1 VDEDLHIEFIEIE
14 GEPALAVRGEIDM
27 ATAPQFLC
35 ACNRL
40 AAVSD
45 RLVLDFSEV
54 TFIDS
59 SGLKVLVAESR
70 RSGISGVV
78 VRNAPEGVV
87 RTLRL
92 TGLGHFASPATATG

>member
-1 VDEDLHIEFIEIE
+1 MDEDLHIEFIQMD
-14 GEPALAVRGEIDM
+14 GKPALAVRGEIDM

-40 AAVSD
+40 AAVAD
-45 RLVLDFSEV
+45 RLVIDFSEV

-59 SGLKVLVAESR
+59 SGLKVLVAESQ
-70 RSGISGVV
+70 RSGVSAVD

-87 RTLRL
+87 RTLQL
-92 TGLGHFASPATATG
+92 TGLGHFANSPTTAG